1 MTRNRILL
9 LRAATGPRPALV
21 LLENLYKSGVEAG
34 RYRFGAPKIAMR
46 PSIIK
51 LSFLKKFAEIEKS
64 LFGEE

>member
-21 LLENLYKSGVEAG
+21 LLQNLHESGVEAG

-51 LSFLKKFAEIEKS
+51 LSFFEEIC
-64 LFGEE
+64 GN